1 LNETG
6 FELEKVE
13 GKAYGKKSKNE
24 SVKNTPLF
32 KSKQR
37 NSKSSSVD
45 VRDAT
50 VPTIAEKSGSPIR
63 LVS

>member
-6 FELEKVE
+6 FELGKVE
-13 GKAYGKKSKNE
+13 GKAYGKESKNE

-37 NSKSSSVD
+37 NSKASSAD
-45 VRDAT
+45 ARDAT
-50 VPTIAEKSGSPIR
+50 IPKIAEKSDSPIR
-63 LVS
+63 S